1 MILDDESGW
10 IIGIIN
16 DKNVLEFVYDF
27 TSEGRPEI
35 DISYLVSETFE
46 ENKIDNVVDKLIKKG
61 YNAKKLWLDIK
72 LKEKKDD

>member
-27 TSEGRPEI
+27 TSEERPEI